1 MWGFLLLA
9 VRISALPSFKNLSVW
24 EKQATAVSTH
34 GVGNSNKKG
43 LQELRNLVSTI
54 NYDGHSARNTRGSV
68 KSSGLGTA
76 VCP

>member
-9 VRISALPSFKNLSVW
+9 VRISALPSSKNSSVW
-24 EKQATAVSTH
+24 GKQAAAVSTH

-43 LQELRNLVSTI
+43 LWKLRNLVSTI
-54 NYDGHSARNTRGSV
+54 NYDGHSVSNTRGSV
-68 KSSGLGTA
+68 KSSGLGAA

>member
-9 VRISALPSFKNLSVW
+9 VRISALPSSKNSSVW
-24 EKQATAVSTH
+24 GKQAAAVSTH

-43 LQELRNLVSTI
+43 LRKLRNLVSTI
-54 NYDGHSARNTRGSV
+54 NYDVHSVSNTRGSV
-68 KSSGLGTA
+68 KSSGLGAA